1 MAAHT
6 TGFDTA
12 EPKTRLIA
20 LFGVATMVLLAVI
33 LLVLEGYVD
42 RVKQHEI
49 FIKVEQP
56 VSADLQALRAR
67 EDADL
72 NAYRYIDRAKGT
84 VRLPVARAMEL
95 LLEEH
100 R

>member
-33 LLVLEGYVD
+33 LLVLEDYVD

-49 FIKVEQP
+49 FVKVEQP
-56 VSADLQALRAR
+56 V
-67 EDADL
+67 
-72 NAYRYIDRAKGT
+72 
-84 VRLPVARAMEL
+84 
-95 LLEEH
+95 
-100 R
+100 